1 MATMLP
7 DYNRYRS
14 FEIHGTKGS
23 AIVNRIEP
31 PVLSIDL
38 AQAAGPY
45 KKGQQTVPQP
55 EYRRVVDDFAELA
68 AAVRGEAKLRV
79 TLDGELLVQDA
90 LLRCSQMI

>member
-1 MATMLP
+1 MNP
-7 DYNRYRS
+7 
-14 FEIHGTKGS
+14 
-23 AIVNRIEP
+23 IEP

-90 LLRCSQMI
+90 RLRCRQMI